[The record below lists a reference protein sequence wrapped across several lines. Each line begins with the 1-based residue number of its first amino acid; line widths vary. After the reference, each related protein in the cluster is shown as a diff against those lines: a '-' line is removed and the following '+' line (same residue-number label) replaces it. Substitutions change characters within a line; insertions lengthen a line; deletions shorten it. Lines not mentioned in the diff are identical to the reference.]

1 MQTLFYIVEGNA
13 PPLLSLQSSVDLD
26 LIKLTYDVESSFR
39 VPQVSPIDKQLIE
52 HEYGDLLR
60 EFRPVNLAENDV

>member
-26 LIKLTYDVESSFR
+26 LIKLTYDVESFFR
-39 VPQVSPIDKQLIE
+39 VPPVSPIDKQLIE
-52 HEYGDLLR
+52 HEYGDL
-60 EFRPVNLAENDV
+60 FKGI